1 MVEHF
6 FHSTTGWRVC
16 VLPFDTKGLA
26 HPAKAT
32 KRCGFCFV
40 QKKTLDVWFC
50 ELCELDLTM
59 SNAKTTSMAHTFPG
73 MNPTFCSFV
82 IRPKDDR
89 WSHCYRA
96 TDIERLS
103 ALSAATNCLREL
115 TGSHHAWR
123 MVVASLTERV
133 CLRGESEAIF
143 EFDHD
148 GEPHL
153 IRVWKR

>member
-1 MVEHF
+1 
-6 FHSTTGWRVC
+6 
-16 VLPFDTKGLA
+16 
-26 HPAKAT
+26 
-32 KRCGFCFV
+32 
-40 QKKTLDVWFC
+40 
-50 ELCELDLTM
+50 
-59 SNAKTTSMAHTFPG
+59 MAHSFPG

-82 IRPKDDR
+82 IRPQDER
-89 WSHCYRA
+89 WSHCYRSE
-96 TDIERLS
+96 DIERLS
-103 ALSAATNCLREL
+103 ALKAATNCLREL

-133 CLRGESEAIF
+133 CLRGESEAVF